1 MAVTDKLLSG
11 YDDIRPILGTLGPAW
26 LSSLREAGF
35 RAYAEAGTPTVR
47 DEEFKYLP
55 LPELVTGVWKPA
67 YGAILERADLDGTT
81 LGAVD
86 GAAVVF
92 VNGQAAPDLMGA
104 AELPEGVYVGTLE
117 DLPEA
122 ISVEGVLGSVATLR
136 GKLGSTN
143 DERFASLNSAHLG
156 EVAVV
161 WVPKGVTVEAPI
173 HVRYVAQAGEG
184 DMAVYP
190 RTLVVLGENAEATV
204 VESYE
209 GLVGRIL
216 DVPVTEVVLEA
227 SARLG
232 HVRLV
237 EEGAESLHIAT
248 VAVRQGMSSAYDLA
262 SINLGGA
269 KIRNDVNVDV
279 RGERTHTRLDGVNV
293 GDGDQILDNH
303 TRLDHAVPNCE
314 SFEAYK
320 TILKGRATGVFNGKI
335 FVYEDAQ
342 KTDAKQTNAALLLS
356 PQATMNSKP
365 QLEIFADD
373 VKCTHGATIGQLRED
388 ALFYLR
394 ARGIP
399 KAQAEALLVYAFAAE
414 VLERIKG
421 EDLRERLER
430 ALFRKLGA

>member
-1 MAVTDKLLSG
+1 MAFLASG
-11 YDDIRPILGTLGPAW
+11 SRLPG
-26 LSSLREAGF
+26 
-35 RAYAEAGTPTVR
+35 VR
-47 DEEFKYLP
+47 RVGGADNADEEFKYLP
-55 LPELVTGVWKPA
+55 LKELVTGNFRPA
-67 YGAILERADLDGTT
+67 YGATVERADLDGTT
-81 LGAVD
+81 LGEIN
-86 GAAVVF
+86 GATLVF

-117 DLPEA
+117 DLP
-122 ISVEGVLGSVATLR
+122 SDVSLEGVIGSVVSLQGRLGS
-136 GKLGSTN
+136 SN
-143 DERFASLNSAHLG
+143 DERFASLNAAHLG
-156 EVAVV
+156 EIAVMS
-161 WVPKGVTVEAPI
+161 VPKGVTVEEPI
-173 HVRYVAQAGEG
+173 HVRYVNRADEG
-184 DMAVYP
+184 DLAVYP
-190 RTLVVLGENAEATV
+190 RLLVMLGENAEATL

-209 GLVGRIL
+209 GLSGRVL
-216 DVPVTEVVLEA
+216 NVPVTEVLLA
-227 SARLG
+227 PSARLA

-237 EEGAESLHIAT
+237 EEAVESLHIAN
-248 VAVRQGMSSAYDLA
+248 VAVRQDTASAYDFA

-269 KIRNDVNVDV
+269 KIRNDVNVDI

-314 SFEAYK
+314 SYEAYK
-320 TILKGRATGVFNGKI
+320 TVLKGRSVGVFNGKI

-342 KTDAKQTNAALLLS
+342 KTDAKQTNAALLMS
-356 PQATMNSKP
+356 PTATMNSKP

-421 EDLRERLER
+421 DDLRERLEQ
-430 ALFRKLGA
+430 ALYRKLGA